1 MRFSRKNYKK
11 AKIFQNPIDR
21 STKMLYNISVVRQ
34 NIGGITMKS
43 QEILK
48 TAMENEKVTQKAMA
62 DAMGLKSPQAIG
74 NIIYREN
81 SVRVNSFVK
90 MLNLMGYEV
99 VVRKA
104 GIGEREEWKVE
115 V

>member
-1 MRFSRKNYKK
+1 
-11 AKIFQNPIDR
+11 
-21 STKMLYNISVVRQ
+21 
-34 NIGGITMKS
+34 MKP
-43 QEILK
+43 QEILS
-48 TAMENEKVTQKAMA
+48 TAMKSEKVTQQAMA

-74 NIIYREN
+74 NILYREN

-104 GIGEREEWKVE
+104 GIGEREEWKVD

>member
-1 MRFSRKNYKK
+1 
-11 AKIFQNPIDR
+11 
-21 STKMLYNISVVRQ
+21 
-34 NIGGITMKS
+34 MKP

-48 TAMENEKVTQKAMA
+48 EAMTAEKVTQKAMA
-62 DAMGLKSPQAIG
+62 DAMDLKSPQAIG
-74 NIIYREN
+74 NILYREN

-115 V
+115 L

>member
-1 MRFSRKNYKK
+1 MKAQEVLKN
-11 AKIFQNPIDR
+11 
-21 STKMLYNISVVRQ
+21 
-34 NIGGITMKS
+34 
-43 QEILK
+43 
-48 TAMENEKVTQKAMA
+48 AMEKEKVTQKAMA

-74 NIIYREN
+74 NILYREN
-81 SVRVNSFVK
+81 SVRVSSFVK

-104 GIGEREEWKVE
+104 GIGEREEWKVK

>member
-1 MRFSRKNYKK
+1 MESKK
-11 AKIFQNPIDR
+11 A
-21 STKMLYNISVVRQ
+21 
-34 NIGGITMKS
+34 

-48 TAMENEKVTQKAMA
+48 DAMANKKTTQKAMA
-62 DAMGLKSPQAIG
+62 KAMGLKSPQAIG
-74 NIIYREN
+74 NILYREN
-81 SVRVNSFVK
+81 SVRVSSFVK

-99 VVRKA
+99 VVRET

>member
-1 MRFSRKNYKK
+1 MK
-11 AKIFQNPIDR
+11 A
-21 STKMLYNISVVRQ
+21 
-34 NIGGITMKS
+34 
-43 QEILK
+43 QEILGK
-48 TAMENEKVTQKAMA
+48 AMGNEKVTQKAMA
-62 DAMGLKSPQAIG
+62 EAMGLKSPQAIG

-99 VVRKA
+99 IVRKA

-115 V
+115 L